1 MKKKEEN
8 IYDKIAKL
16 MMENNQMVTN
26 KDISNSLN
34 IIRET
39 TFSIFVIKSIIA
51 KNGCFIN
58 VRKIKGID
66 R

>member
-1 MKKKEEN
+1 MKKKEED

-34 IIRET
+34 IIRAR
-39 TFSIFVIKSIIA
+39 II
-51 KNGCFIN
+51 NSML
-58 VRKIKGID
+58 
-66 R
+66 